1 MSRRISP
8 KASVKLTEEETSL
21 RNTDGGKLLFTTYQ
35 GRQCALLIQNDRL
48 MEASFFPAQPGKI
61 GAVYIGKVKNTVK
74 NIEACFVEIGDSE
87 LCFLALKNASSPYLL
102 NRSYDGRILEGDE
115 LLVQVIR
122 DAQKTKKASVTADI
136 SLANDYFA
144 LSMGSTKAAYSLKLS
159 SGKKEAIRRE
169 FTEMAVIQNGCLVQ
183 SCDAILSI
191 KDARRMESEGMKL
204 ENLRLPPL
212 GFVVRTKAGELERAE
227 ELWKHFYSLTSEFV
241 TLLYQAM
248 YRSCFSCL
256 KAAPAAFAPILREF
270 VSGSGLADPMDSAL
284 PKTSIPEPS
293 IQVQEPA
300 PSSAPDPQTDGEE
313 SGTESG
319 KKECVTNGKSD
330 KKECDS
336 NQESAVKEIITDQE
350 SLYEQIKD
358 YCHKNG
364 IDIPLRLYRDDLLSL
379 SKLYSIESR
388 LSIALESRV
397 WLKSGGYLVIE
408 PTEALTAIDVNSGKY
423 DADREARET
432 YLRINLE
439 AAKEVALQLRLRN
452 LSGIIIVDFINMQSW
467 EDRKTLL
474 DYLKRLTAQDRIQTK
489 VIDMTPLG
497 LVEITRKK
505 IDKPLKEQ
513 YFLSGINT

>member
-1 MSRRISP
+1 
-8 KASVKLTEEETSL
+8 
-21 RNTDGGKLLFTTYQ
+21 
-35 GRQCALLIQNDRL
+35 
-48 MEASFFPAQPGKI
+48 
-61 GAVYIGKVKNTVK
+61 
-74 NIEACFVEIGDSE
+74 
-87 LCFLALKNASSPYLL
+87 
-102 NRSYDGRILEGDE
+102 
-115 LLVQVIR
+115 
-122 DAQKTKKASVTADI
+122 
-136 SLANDYFA
+136 
-144 LSMGSTKAAYSLKLS
+144 
-159 SGKKEAIRRE
+159 
-169 FTEMAVIQNGCLVQ
+169 
-183 SCDAILSI
+183 
-191 KDARRMESEGMKL
+191 
-204 ENLRLPPL
+204 
-212 GFVVRTKAGELERAE
+212 
-227 ELWKHFYSLTSEFV
+227 
-241 TLLYQAM
+241 M

-256 KAAPAAFAPILREF
+256 KVAPAGFAPILREF

-284 PKTSIPEPS
+284 PKASASEPPMRE
-293 IQVQEPA
+293 QEPA
-300 PSSAPDPQTDGEE
+300 PSSAPEPQTGAKE
-313 SGTESG
+313 SGTQSG
-319 KKECVTNGKSD
+319 KKECS
-330 KKECDS
+330 S
-336 NQESAVKEIITDQE
+336 NQESGKKEIITDQE

-388 LSIALESRV
+388 LSAALESRV

-474 DYLKRLTAQDRIQTK
+474 DYLKRLTTQDRVQTK

-513 YFLSGINT
+513 YFLSGLNTR

>member
-74 NIEACFVEIGDSE
+74 NIEACFVEIGDGE
-87 LCFLALKNASSPYLL
+87 LCFLSLKNASSPYLL

-136 SLANDYFA
+136 SLANEYFA
-144 LSMGSTKAAYSLKLS
+144 LSMGSAKAAYSLKLS
-159 SGKKEAIRRE
+159 PGKKEALRRE
-169 FTEMAVIQNGCLVQ
+169 LTEMAVIQNGCLIQ

-212 GFVVRTKAGELERAE
+212 GLVVRTKAGELERAE

-256 KAAPAAFAPILREF
+256 KAAPAGFAPILREF

-284 PKTSIPEPS
+284 PKTSASEPP
-293 IQVQEPA
+293 IQEQEPA
-300 PSSAPDPQTDGEE
+300 PSSAPEPQTGAKE
-313 SGTESG
+313 SGTQSG
-319 KKECVTNGKSD
+319 KKECN
-330 KKECDS
+330 S
-336 NQESAVKEIITDQE
+336 NQESGKKEIITDQE

-364 IDIPLRLYRDDLLSL
+364 IDIPPLRLYRDDLLSL

-388 LSIALESRV
+388 LSAALESRV

-474 DYLKRLTAQDRIQTK
+474 DYLKRLTTQDRIQTK

-513 YFLSGINT
+513 YFLSRLNT